1 MNVKCFFACAVAFA
15 ASVCTCDAADNP
27 DAVWTAHLQGV
38 DTPEKLAAVR
48 AAVAGNRPVRI
59 AFANSSTSRAH
70 GTPHDD
76 FEQREMYI
84 QAKYFGLPIEI
95 IRIQPVDVVTTNR
108 TLEVVYREAIE
119 RGDIVCDYRSYW
131 DDDGPDY
138 HAAAKLIAAH
148 PEKLFILPYGEIR
161 GAKCP
166 PTGRSLQGMALHGDG
181 TGLKNLVLT
190 TPLSPK
196 TAGKILRP
204 SRRTPDDLATV
215 TFVTPSG
222 WAGGAGDTCRAAS
235 MATVLAA
242 WIWSA
247 RGDCPNA
254 AEIVRIMAKGRALP
268 AVSETMNFTAEHL
281 KTLKEQ
287 LAEAVAPDALGRK
300 NLIYDAPLSLAGV
313 LPLVTKEKKR

>member
-1 MNVKCFFACAVAFA
+1 MNVKRFLASAAVFA
-15 ASVCTCDAADNP
+15 ASVGAFAAADDP
-27 DAVWTAHLQGV
+27 SAVWTAHMQGI

-76 FEQREMYI
+76 FEQREMYV
-84 QAKYFGLPIEI
+84 QAKYFGLPMEI

-119 RGDIVCDYRSYW
+119 RGDIICDYRSYW
-131 DDDGPDY
+131 DDVGPDY

-148 PEKLFILPYGEIR
+148 PEKLFILPYGEIG

-204 SRRTPDDLATV
+204 SRRTPGDLATV

-247 RGDCPNA
+247 RGDRPSA
-254 AEIVRIMAKGRALP
+254 AEIVRIMAEGRAIP
-268 AVSETMNFTAEHL
+268 AVSEKMKFTAEHQ
-281 KTLKEQ
+281 KTLKER
-287 LAEAVAPDALGRK
+287 LAEAVATDALGRK
-300 NLIYDAPLSLAGV
+300 SLIYDAPLSFAGV
-313 LPLVTKEKKR
+313 LSRVKAK

>member
-1 MNVKCFFACAVAFA
+1 MSSRFLLCAAMVMSAVGALVAG
-15 ASVCTCDAADNP
+15 DDP
-27 DAVWTAHLQGV
+27 RAVWTACMQGI
-38 DTPEKLAAVR
+38 DTPEKLEAVR
-48 AAVAGNRPVRI
+48 LAVASNRPVRI

-76 FEQREMYI
+76 FEQREMYV

-95 IRIQPVDVVTTNR
+95 IRIQPVDVETTNR

-131 DDDGPDY
+131 DDVGPDY
-138 HAAAKLIAAH
+138 HGAAKLIAAH

-166 PTGRSLQGMALHGDG
+166 PTGCSLQGMALHGDG
-181 TGLKNLVLT
+181 TGLKNVVLT

-242 WIWSA
+242 WIWSV
-247 RGDCPNA
+247 RGDRPSA
-254 AEIVRIMAKGRALP
+254 AEIVRIMAEGRALP
-268 AVSETMNFTAEHL
+268 AVSEKMNFTDEHL

-287 LAEAVAPDALGRK
+287 LSEAIQPDALGRK
-300 NLIYDAPLSLAGV
+300 NLIYDAPLSFAGV
-313 LPLVTKEKKR
+313 LSRVKASSPR

>member
-268 AVSETMNFTAEHL
+268 AVSEAMNFTAEHL